1 MDELQDLREE
11 LAASSEPLTAAR
23 IAEAVRSSG
32 LALGSGTTQQLVR
45 SLRDELVGLGPLQQ
59 FVDQQG
65 VTDVLVGA
73 QGRIYTDGI
82 SGLRTTD
89 VQVGSEEQVR
99 GLARRLIAMSGGRL
113 DEGHPCADGR
123 IGDCRIHA
131 VIPPVAVEGTMISVR
146 VSHSSV
152 TSVAELAQQWA
163 QPDLW
168 VPAVRGIIAGRMNW
182 LISGATGSGKTSL
195 LAGMVGECRAQERIV
210 VVEDT
215 TELHPD
221 HPHVLHLQGRQGNV
235 EGAGRV
241 DMGRL
246 VRETLRMRPDRL
258 MVGECRGAEL
268 RDFLTAMNT
277 GHQGAGGT
285 VHANSPESVP
295 ARLVAM
301 GALAGMSPETVS
313 LQAAAALDV
322 VLHVDRRAGDRMPVS
337 LSAVSYDQGRLVM
350 EPVLVE
356 DRGRTRRG
364 AGWAAFAS
372 RAGLDTD
379 SAEADSA
386 EVDAADADPVECGDS
401 ATVGEPAE
409 AGGSDELAPA

>member
-1 MDELQDLREE
+1 MDELQGLREE

-168 VPAVRGIIAGRMNW
+168 VPVVRGIIAGRMNW

-322 VLHVDRRAGDRMPVS
+322 VLHVDRRAGGRMPVS

-379 SAEADSA
+379 SAEAD
-386 EVDAADADPVECGDS
+386 AADVDSVECGDS
-401 ATVGEPAE
+401 ATFGEPAQ

>member
-73 QGRIYTDGI
+73 QGRIHTDGTA
-82 SGLRTTD
+82 GLQATG

-146 VSHSSV
+146 VSRSSV
-152 TSVAELAQQWA
+152 TRMAELAQQWD
-163 QPDLW
+163 QSKLW
-168 VPAVRGIIAGRMNW
+168 VPAVRGIITGRMNW

-195 LAGMVGECRAQERIV
+195 LAGMLGECRPQERIV

-258 MVGECRGAEL
+258 IVGECRGAEL

-301 GALAGMSPETVS
+301 GALAGLSPETVA

-322 VLHVDRRAGDRMPVS
+322 VLHVDRRAGARMPVA
-337 LSAVSYDQGRLVM
+337 LSTVSYSQGRLLM
-350 EPVLVE
+350 EPVLLQ

-364 AGWAAFAS
+364 AGWPDFAA
-372 RAGLDTD
+372 RAGL
-379 SAEADSA
+379 
-386 EVDAADADPVECGDS
+386 AADPSREDPV
-401 ATVGEPAE
+401 
-409 AGGSDELAPA
+409 AGGGDELAPA

>member
-1 MDELQDLREE
+1 MDELQGLREE

-168 VPAVRGIIAGRMNW
+168 VPVVRGIIAGRMNW

-379 SAEADSA
+379 SAEAD
-386 EVDAADADPVECGDS
+386 AADVDSVECGDS
-401 ATVGEPAE
+401 ATFGEPAQ

>member
-1 MDELQDLREE
+1 MDELQSLREE

-59 FVDQQG
+59 FVDQEG
-65 VTDVLVGA
+65 VTDVLVGVR
-73 QGRIYTDGI
+73 GRIYTDGTA
-82 SGLRTTD
+82 GLQSTE

-146 VSHSSV
+146 VSRSSV
-152 TSVAELAQQWA
+152 TSVAELSRQWS
-163 QPDLW
+163 QPEIW

-195 LAGMVGECRAQERIV
+195 LAGMLGECRAEERIV

-301 GALAGMSPETVS
+301 GALAGLSPETVS
-313 LQAAAALDV
+313 LQAAAALDMV
-322 VLHVDRRAGDRMPVS
+322 VHVERVAGARMPVAV
-337 LSAVSYDQGRLVM
+337 SAVSYAEGRLVM
-350 EPVLVE
+350 EPVLIQ
-356 DRGRTRRG
+356 DQGRMRRG
-364 AGWAAFAS
+364 PGWGAFAS
-372 RAGLDTD
+372 RAGLQ
-379 SAEADSA
+379 
-386 EVDAADADPVECGDS
+386 
-401 ATVGEPAE
+401 
-409 AGGSDELAPA
+409 GGPDV

>member
-1 MDELQDLREE
+1 MDELQSLREE

-59 FVDQQG
+59 FVDHEG
-65 VTDVLVGA
+65 VTDVLVGVR
-73 QGRIYTDGI
+73 GRIYTDGTA
-82 SGLRTTD
+82 GLQSTE

-146 VSHSSV
+146 VSRSSV
-152 TSVAELAQQWA
+152 TSVAELSRQWS
-163 QPDLW
+163 QPEIW

-195 LAGMVGECRAQERIV
+195 LAGMLGECRAEERIV

-301 GALAGMSPETVS
+301 GALSGLSPETVS

-322 VLHVDRRAGDRMPVS
+322 VVHVERVAGARMPVAV
-337 LSAVSYDQGRLVM
+337 SAVSYAEGRLVM
-350 EPVLVE
+350 EPVLIQ
-356 DRGRTRRG
+356 DQGRMRRG
-364 AGWAAFAS
+364 PGWGAFAS
-372 RAGLDTD
+372 RAGLQ
-379 SAEADSA
+379 
-386 EVDAADADPVECGDS
+386 
-401 ATVGEPAE
+401 
-409 AGGSDELAPA
+409 GGPDV

>member
-1 MDELQDLREE
+1 MDELQSLREE

-59 FVDQQG
+59 FVDHEG
-65 VTDVLVGA
+65 VTDVLVGVR
-73 QGRIYTDGI
+73 GRIYTDGTA
-82 SGLRTTD
+82 GLQSTE

-146 VSHSSV
+146 VSRSSV
-152 TSVAELAQQWA
+152 TSVAELSRQWS
-163 QPDLW
+163 QPEIW

-195 LAGMVGECRAQERIV
+195 LAGMLGECRAEERIV

-301 GALAGMSPETVS
+301 GALAGLSPETVS

-322 VLHVDRRAGDRMPVS
+322 VVHVERVAGARMPVAV
-337 LSAVSYDQGRLVM
+337 SAVSYAEGRLVM
-350 EPVLVE
+350 EPVLIQ
-356 DRGRTRRG
+356 DQGRMRRG
-364 AGWAAFAS
+364 PGWGAFAS
-372 RAGLDTD
+372 RAGLQ
-379 SAEADSA
+379 
-386 EVDAADADPVECGDS
+386 
-401 ATVGEPAE
+401 
-409 AGGSDELAPA
+409 GGPDV

>member
-1 MDELQDLREE
+1 MDELQSLREE
-11 LAASSEPLTAAR
+11 LASSAEPLTAAR

-59 FVDQQG
+59 FVDQED
-65 VTDVLVGA
+65 VTDVMVGA
-73 QGRIYTDGI
+73 QGRIHTDGVR
-82 SGLRTTD
+82 GLCDTG
-89 VQVGSEEQVR
+89 VSAGGEEQVR
-99 GLARRLIAMSGGRL
+99 GLARRLIALSGGRL

-123 IGDCRIHA
+123 IGACRIHA

-146 VSHSSV
+146 VFRGSS
-152 TSVAELAQQWA
+152 ADLAGLAQQWSA
-163 QPDLW
+163 PQEWLP
-168 VPAVRGIIAGRMNW
+168 VIRGLVAARMNW

-195 LAGMVGECRAQERIV
+195 LAAMLGECREDERIL

-215 TELHPD
+215 TEMHPE

-235 EGAGRV
+235 EGTGRV

-258 MVGECRGAEL
+258 IVGECRGAEL

-285 VHANSPESVP
+285 VHANSPGSVP
-295 ARLVAM
+295 ARLAAM
-301 GALAGMSPETVS
+301 GALAGLSPETVS

-322 VLHVDRRAGDRMPVS
+322 VLHVERRGGRRMPV
-337 LSAVSYDQGRLVM
+337 AVSSVTHRDGGLRM
-350 EPVLVE
+350 EPVLLSE
-356 DRGRTRRG
+356 DGKLRRG
-364 AGWAAFAS
+364 PGWESFAA
-372 RAGLDTD
+372 RAGL
-379 SAEADSA
+379 A
-386 EVDAADADPVECGDS
+386 
-401 ATVGEPAE
+401 
-409 AGGSDELAPA
+409 

>member
-258 MVGECRGAEL
+258 MVGECRGAGL

>member
-1 MDELQDLREE
+1 MDELQSLREE
-11 LAASSEPLTAAR
+11 LASSVEPLTAAR

-59 FVDQQG
+59 FVDQEG
-65 VTDVLVGA
+65 VTDVLVGVL
-73 QGRIYTDGI
+73 GRIYTDGTA
-82 SGLRTTD
+82 GLQPTE
-89 VQVGSEEQVR
+89 VQMGSEEQVR

-146 VSHSSV
+146 VSRSSV
-152 TSVAELAQQWA
+152 TSVAELSRQWA
-163 QPDLW
+163 QPELW
-168 VPAVRGIIAGRMNW
+168 VPAVQGIITGRMNW

-195 LAGMVGECRAQERIV
+195 LAGMLGECRAEERIV

-258 MVGECRGAEL
+258 MVGECRGPEL

-301 GALAGMSPETVS
+301 GALAGLSPETVS

-322 VLHVDRRAGDRMPVS
+322 VVHVERVAGARMPVAV
-337 LSAVSYDQGRLVM
+337 SAVSYAGGRLVM
-350 EPVLVE
+350 EPVLIQ
-356 DRGRTRRG
+356 DQGRTRRG
-364 AGWAAFAS
+364 PGWEAFAA
-372 RAGLDTD
+372 RAGLQDGGP
-379 SAEADSA
+379 
-386 EVDAADADPVECGDS
+386 DA
-401 ATVGEPAE
+401 
-409 AGGSDELAPA
+409 

>member
-1 MDELQDLREE
+1 MDELQSLREE

-59 FVDQQG
+59 FVDQEG
-65 VTDVLVGA
+65 VTDVLVGVR
-73 QGRIYTDGI
+73 GRIYTDGTA
-82 SGLRTTD
+82 GLQSTE

-146 VSHSSV
+146 VSRSSV
-152 TSVAELAQQWA
+152 TSVAELSRQWS
-163 QPDLW
+163 QPEIW

-195 LAGMVGECRAQERIV
+195 LAGMLGECRAEERIV

-301 GALAGMSPETVS
+301 GALAGLSPETVS

-322 VLHVDRRAGDRMPVS
+322 VVHVERVAGARMPVAV
-337 LSAVSYDQGRLVM
+337 SAVSYAEGRLVM
-350 EPVLVE
+350 EPVLIQ
-356 DRGRTRRG
+356 DQGRMRRG
-364 AGWAAFAS
+364 PGWGAFAS
-372 RAGLDTD
+372 RAGLQ
-379 SAEADSA
+379 
-386 EVDAADADPVECGDS
+386 
-401 ATVGEPAE
+401 
-409 AGGSDELAPA
+409 GGPDV

>member
-1 MDELQDLREE
+1 MDELQSLREE

-59 FVDQQG
+59 FVDQEG
-65 VTDVLVGA
+65 VTDVLVGVL
-73 QGRIYTDGI
+73 GRIYTDGTA
-82 SGLRTTD
+82 GLQPTE
-89 VQVGSEEQVR
+89 VQMGSEEQVR

-146 VSHSSV
+146 VSRSSV
-152 TSVAELAQQWA
+152 TSVAELSRQWA
-163 QPDLW
+163 QPELW
-168 VPAVRGIIAGRMNW
+168 VPAVQGIITGRMNW

-195 LAGMVGECRAQERIV
+195 LAGMLGECRAEERIV

-258 MVGECRGAEL
+258 MVGECRGPEL

-301 GALAGMSPETVS
+301 GALAGLSPETVS

-322 VLHVDRRAGDRMPVS
+322 VVHVERVAGARMPVAV
-337 LSAVSYDQGRLVM
+337 SAVSYAGGRLVM
-350 EPVLVE
+350 EPVLIQ
-356 DRGRTRRG
+356 DQGRTRRG
-364 AGWAAFAS
+364 PGWEAFAA
-372 RAGLDTD
+372 RAGLQDGGP
-379 SAEADSA
+379 
-386 EVDAADADPVECGDS
+386 DA
-401 ATVGEPAE
+401 
-409 AGGSDELAPA
+409 

>member
-1 MDELQDLREE
+1 MDELQSLREE

-59 FVDQQG
+59 FVDQEG
-65 VTDVLVGA
+65 VTDVLVGVR
-73 QGRIYTDGI
+73 GRIYTDGTA
-82 SGLRTTD
+82 GLQSTE

-146 VSHSSV
+146 VSRSSV
-152 TSVAELAQQWA
+152 TSVAELSRQWA
-163 QPDLW
+163 QPELW

-195 LAGMVGECRAQERIV
+195 LAGMLGECRAEERIV

-301 GALAGMSPETVS
+301 GALAGLSPETVS

-322 VLHVDRRAGDRMPVS
+322 VVHVERVAGARMPVAV
-337 LSAVSYDQGRLVM
+337 SAVSYAEGRLVM
-350 EPVLVE
+350 EPVLIQ
-356 DRGRTRRG
+356 DQGRMRRG
-364 AGWAAFAS
+364 PGWGAFAS
-372 RAGLDTD
+372 RAGLQ
-379 SAEADSA
+379 
-386 EVDAADADPVECGDS
+386 
-401 ATVGEPAE
+401 
-409 AGGSDELAPA
+409 GGPDV

>member
-1 MDELQDLREE
+1 
-11 LAASSEPLTAAR
+11 
-23 IAEAVRSSG
+23 
-32 LALGSGTTQQLVR
+32 
-45 SLRDELVGLGPLQQ
+45 
-59 FVDQQG
+59 
-65 VTDVLVGA
+65 
-73 QGRIYTDGI
+73 
-82 SGLRTTD
+82 
-89 VQVGSEEQVR
+89 
-99 GLARRLIAMSGGRL
+99 
-113 DEGHPCADGR
+113 
-123 IGDCRIHA
+123 
-131 VIPPVAVEGTMISVR
+131 MISVR
-146 VSHSSV
+146 VSRSSV
-152 TSVAELAQQWA
+152 TSVAELSRQWA
-163 QPDLW
+163 QPELW
-168 VPAVRGIIAGRMNW
+168 VPAVQGIITGRMNW

-195 LAGMVGECRAQERIV
+195 LAGMLGECRAEERIV

-301 GALAGMSPETVS
+301 GALAGLSPETVS

-322 VLHVDRRAGDRMPVS
+322 VVHVERVAGARMPVAV
-337 LSAVSYDQGRLVM
+337 SAVSYAGGRLVM
-350 EPVLVE
+350 EPVLIQ
-356 DRGRTRRG
+356 DQGRTRRG
-364 AGWAAFAS
+364 PGWEAFAA
-372 RAGLDTD
+372 RAGLQDGGP
-379 SAEADSA
+379 
-386 EVDAADADPVECGDS
+386 DA
-401 ATVGEPAE
+401 
-409 AGGSDELAPA
+409 

>member
-1 MDELQDLREE
+1 
-11 LAASSEPLTAAR
+11 
-23 IAEAVRSSG
+23 
-32 LALGSGTTQQLVR
+32 
-45 SLRDELVGLGPLQQ
+45 
-59 FVDQQG
+59 
-65 VTDVLVGA
+65 
-73 QGRIYTDGI
+73 
-82 SGLRTTD
+82 
-89 VQVGSEEQVR
+89 
-99 GLARRLIAMSGGRL
+99 
-113 DEGHPCADGR
+113 
-123 IGDCRIHA
+123 
-131 VIPPVAVEGTMISVR
+131 MISVR

-372 RAGLDTD
+372 RAGLDMD

-401 ATVGEPAE
+401 ATFGEPAE

>member
-1 MDELQDLREE
+1 MDELQSLREE

-59 FVDQQG
+59 FVDQEG
-65 VTDVLVGA
+65 VTDVLVGVR
-73 QGRIYTDGI
+73 GRIYTDGTA
-82 SGLRTTD
+82 GLQSTE

-146 VSHSSV
+146 VSRSSV
-152 TSVAELAQQWA
+152 TSVAELSRQWS
-163 QPDLW
+163 QPEIW

-195 LAGMVGECRAQERIV
+195 LAGMLGECRAEERIV

-301 GALAGMSPETVS
+301 GALAGLSPETVS

-322 VLHVDRRAGDRMPVS
+322 VVHVERVAGARMPVAV
-337 LSAVSYDQGRLVM
+337 SAVSYAEGRLVM
-350 EPVLVE
+350 EPVLIQ
-356 DRGRTRRG
+356 DQGRMRRG
-364 AGWAAFAS
+364 PGWGAFAS
-372 RAGLDTD
+372 RAGLQ
-379 SAEADSA
+379 
-386 EVDAADADPVECGDS
+386 
-401 ATVGEPAE
+401 
-409 AGGSDELAPA
+409 GGGLDV

>member
-1 MDELQDLREE
+1 MDELQSLREE

-59 FVDQQG
+59 FVDQEG
-65 VTDVLVGA
+65 VTDVLVGV
-73 QGRIYTDGI
+73 QGRIYTDGTA
-82 SGLRTTD
+82 GLQATE

-146 VSHSSV
+146 VSRSSV
-152 TSVAELAQQWA
+152 TSVAELSRQWA
-163 QPDLW
+163 QPELW

-195 LAGMVGECRAQERIV
+195 LAGMLGECQAEERIV

-215 TELHPD
+215 TELHPN

-301 GALAGMSPETVS
+301 GALAGLSPETVS

-322 VLHVDRRAGDRMPVS
+322 VVHVERVAGARMPV
-337 LSAVSYDQGRLVM
+337 AVSTVSYAEGRLVM
-350 EPVLVE
+350 EPVLIQ

-364 AGWAAFAS
+364 PGWEAFAA
-372 RAGLDTD
+372 RAGLQGG
-379 SAEADSA
+379 
-386 EVDAADADPVECGDS
+386 DPC
-401 ATVGEPAE
+401 A
-409 AGGSDELAPA
+409 